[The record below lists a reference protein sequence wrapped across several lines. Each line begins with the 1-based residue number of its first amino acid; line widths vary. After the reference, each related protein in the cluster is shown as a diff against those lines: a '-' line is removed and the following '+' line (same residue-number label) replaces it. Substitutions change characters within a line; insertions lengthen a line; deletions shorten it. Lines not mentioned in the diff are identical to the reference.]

1 MDGVELMAVMLLMM
15 SAVSTDTS
23 KMNQIL
29 KNAKKPVYLT
39 YPHALDMLSLKY
51 HMNILIDASF
61 METLSQDNG
70 NGHRTAPLHPL
81 AGSKCNGLIRPV
93 ILFLR

>member
-39 YPHALDMLSLKY
+39 YPHALDMLYLIN
-51 HMNILIDASF
+51 HIVILIDATF
-61 METLSQDNG
+61 METFMKITLTGEKNG
-70 NGHRTAPLHPL
+70 RRLMR
-81 AGSKCNGLIRPV
+81 LI